1 MHSKTHTTNIYIII
15 MNQHFW
21 VLNTAEVVRLSLRA
35 TSTRNL
41 VCYAKKQPKKGG
53 INLGLL
59 SGND

>member
-1 MHSKTHTTNIYIII
+1 